1 MKKKYMIF
9 CVEKNSSAIFV
20 GVFKKLP
27 IHFGVIAEEVQKRED
42 GCSIHAFIAMG
53 EERRIIEY
61 IAIPTDKD
69 EDEVTEE
76 EAINVFLNS

>member
-1 MKKKYMIF
+1 MKKKYMVF

-42 GCSIHAFIAMG
+42 GSIHAFITMW
-53 EERRIIEY
+53 EEQRIIEY

-69 EDEVTEE
+69 EVTEE
-76 EAINVFLNS
+76 EAINVLLSA

>member
-1 MKKKYMIF
+1 MKKKYIVF

-27 IHFGVIAEEVQKRED
+27 IHFGNNAEEVQKRED
-42 GCSIHAFIAMG
+42 GSIHAFITM
-53 EERRIIEY
+53 EEEQRIIEY

-69 EDEVTEE
+69 EVTEE
-76 EAINVFLNS
+76 EAINVLLNS

>member
-1 MKKKYMIF
+1 MEKKYMVF

-42 GCSIHAFIAMG
+42 GSIHAFITM
-53 EERRIIEY
+53 EEQRIIEY
-61 IAIPTDKD
+61 IAIPTSK
-69 EDEVTEE
+69 DEVTEE
-76 EAINVFLNS
+76 EAINVLLNS

>member
-1 MKKKYMIF
+1 MKKKYMVF

-27 IHFGVIAEEVQKRED
+27 IHFGVIAEKVQKRED
-42 GCSIHAFIAMG
+42 GSIHAFITMW
-53 EERRIIEY
+53 EEQRIIEY

-69 EDEVTEE
+69 EVTEE
-76 EAINVFLNS
+76 EAINVLLNS

>member
-1 MKKKYMIF
+1 MKKKDMVF

-27 IHFGVIAEEVQKRED
+27 IHFGNNAEEVQKRED
-42 GCSIHAFIAMG
+42 GSIHAFITMG
-53 EERRIIEY
+53 EEQRIIEY

-69 EDEVTEE
+69 KVTEE
-76 EAINVFLNS
+76 EAINVLLNS

>member
-1 MKKKYMIF
+1 MKKKYMVF

-27 IHFGVIAEEVQKRED
+27 IHFGNNAEEVQKRED
-42 GCSIHAFIAMG
+42 GSFHAFITMG
-53 EERRIIEY
+53 EEQRIIEY

-69 EDEVTEE
+69 KVTEE
-76 EAINVFLNS
+76 EAINVLLNS

>member
-1 MKKKYMIF
+1 MKKKYMVF

-27 IHFGVIAEEVQKRED
+27 IHSEKVQKRED
-42 GCSIHAFIAMG
+42 GSIHAFITMW
-53 EERRIIEY
+53 EEQRIIEY

-69 EDEVTEE
+69 EVTEE
-76 EAINVFLNS
+76 EAINVLLNS

>member
-1 MKKKYMIF
+1 MKKKYMVF

-42 GCSIHAFIAMG
+42 GSIHAFITMW
-53 EERRIIEY
+53 EEQRIIEY

-69 EDEVTEE
+69 DVTEE
-76 EAINVFLNS
+76 EAINVLLNS